1 MGKLRLFCLMH
12 QLSAVIITFN
22 EEANIAVCIE
32 SVKAIADEILVLD
45 SFSTDRTREICIE
58 HGVRFEQ
65 HAFDGH
71 IQQKNRAKNLA
82 KYQWVL
88 SLDADEKPSEQ
99 LIQSIQALKQNPLNL
114 ADGYVMNRLNFFC
127 GKPIKTCGWYPDR
140 KLRLWKKDSGEWT
153 GVNPHDRF
161 ELHVGKKQLF
171 LHGDILHNTYPTRNQ
186 MIAQMNKFA
195 RIAAGELKHKP
206 TIVLLGKMMF
216 GSVFRF
222 LRCYF
227 FKLGFTDGKAG
238 LDISLH
244 QALEVFYKYRLALKL
259 KNSN

>member
-1 MGKLRLFCLMH
+1 MH

-22 EEANIAVCIE
+22 EEANIAACIE
-32 SVKAIADEILVLD
+32 SVKSIADEILVLD
-45 SFSTDRTREICIE
+45 SFSTDRTREICIA

-82 KYQWVL
+82 RHQWVL

-99 LIQSIQALKQNPLNL
+99 LIQSIQALKQNEPNW
-114 ADGYVMNRLNFFC
+114 ADGYAMNRLNFFC

-140 KLRLWKKDSGEWT
+140 KLRLWTKDAGEWT

-161 ELHVGKKQLF
+161 ELYPNKTQQF
-171 LHGDILHNTYPTRNQ
+171 LQGDILHNTYPTRSQ
-186 MIAQMNKFA
+186 MVAQMNKFA

-206 TIVLLGKMMF
+206 AIVLLCKMMF

-222 LRCYF
+222 LRCYL